1 MARPRLF
8 GSAAFRLAAV
18 YAVIFA
24 VSAAGLLGA
33 VYISVKQYD
42 EARHRAIVQTQ
53 SVNLLREADE
63 DGLEEILDHLSS
75 QDADDQDRPDSFLLI
90 GPDGKLMAG
99 DVRLADTPMGLSHI
113 TLVQDQGARLPMMA
127 VRANVQGGVLVV
139 ASDIEDL
146 RTLQR
151 EMLWSFAWAGG
162 LTVILAVIGGAA
174 TSVLFRSRIGMV
186 TRTTR
191 RIVGGELSERVPVS
205 RNDDEFDRLAVDV
218 NAMLDRIE
226 GLMEGLRQVSN
237 DVAHD
242 LRTPLTRLRQ
252 RLEGVRNGP
261 QDIGLYQAALD
272 AAVDDTDEILATF
285 AALLR
290 IAQIE
295 AGARKAGFQSVDLSR
310 IATNVAEAFTPSA
323 EDQGRVLRTDIAP
336 GLTVSGDPELLTQ
349 LISNLIENALR
360 HTSEGTPI
368 AVALAAAQDRIVLTV
383 SDRGPGVPA
392 SSRDKIFRRFYRGDA
407 SRNSTGNG
415 LGLALVAAIADLHS
429 GSLQLDDQDP
439 GLAVHLTLNGLHQ
452 G

>member
-33 VYISVKQYD
+33 VYISVKEYD

-63 DGLEEILDHLSS
+63 DGLEEILEHLSS

-90 GPDGKLMAG
+90 GPDGKVMAG
-99 DVRLADTPMGLSHI
+99 DVRLADTPPGLSHL

-162 LTVILAVIGGAA
+162 LTVILAIIGGAA
-174 TSVLFRSRIGMV
+174 TSILFRSRIGMV

-191 RIVGGELSERVPVS
+191 RIVSGELSERVPVS

-252 RLEGVRNGP
+252 RLEAVRSGP
-261 QDIGLYQAALD
+261 QDITLYQAALD
-272 AAVDDTDEILATF
+272 SAVEDTDEILATF

-295 AGARKAGFQSVDLSR
+295 AGARKAGFQRVDLSR
-310 IATNVAEAFTPSA
+310 VVGNVVEAFAPSA
-323 EDQGRVLRTDIAP
+323 EDQGRE
-336 GLTVSGDPELLTQ
+336 LTASLEPHRSVAGDPELLTQ
-349 LISNLIENALR
+349 LVSNLIENALR
-360 HTSEGTPI
+360 HTPEGTPI
-368 AVALAAAQDRIVLTV
+368 DVALSSSATVIDITV
-383 SDRGPGVPA
+383 SDRGPGVPDA
-392 SSRDKIFRRFYRGDA
+392 ARGKVFRRFYRGDA
-407 SRNSTGNG
+407 SRGSAGNG

-429 GSLQLDDQDP
+429 ARIELSDNHP
-439 GLAVHLTLNGLHQ
+439 GLNVRVSFPALP
-452 G
+452 

>member
-1 MARPRLF
+1 MGRPRLF

-18 YAVIFA
+18 YALIFA
-24 VSAAGLLGA
+24 VSAAGLLGT

-42 EARHRAIVQTQ
+42 EARHRQIVRTQ

-75 QDADDQDRPDSFLLI
+75 QDVDDQDRPDSFLLI
-90 GPDGKLMAG
+90 GPGGEVMAG
-99 DVRLADTPMGLSHI
+99 DVRLADTPLGLSHI

-162 LTVILAVIGGAA
+162 LTVILAIIGGAA
-174 TSVLFRSRIGMV
+174 TSFLFRSRIGMV

-191 RIVGGELSERVPVS
+191 RIVSGELSERVAISP
-205 RNDDEFDRLAVDV
+205 NDDEFDRLAIDV

-252 RLEGVRNGP
+252 RLEAVRSGP
-261 QDIGLYQAALD
+261 QDIALYQTALD
-272 AAVDDTDEILATF
+272 AAVDDTDEILSTF

-295 AGARKAGFQSVDLSR
+295 SGARKAGFQRVILGLVV
-310 IATNVAEAFTPSA
+310 ANVAEAFTPSA
-323 EDQGRVLRTDIAP
+323 EDQGRRLHVQIEPDRL
-336 GLTVSGDPELLTQ
+336 VSGDPELLTQ
-349 LISNLIENALR
+349 LVSNLIENALR
-360 HTSEGTPI
+360 HTPAGNPI
-368 AVALAAAQDRIVLTV
+368 EVAVRSSGDHIDIVV
-383 SDRGPGVPA
+383 SDRGPGVPETA
-392 SSRDKIFRRFYRGDA
+392 RDRVFHRFYRGDA
-407 SRNSTGNG
+407 SRNSAGNG
-415 LGLALVAAIADLHS
+415 LGLALVAAIAELHS
-429 GSLQLDDQDP
+429 AKIELRDNHP
-439 GLAVHLTLNGLHQ
+439 GLIVRVSLPSIR
-452 G
+452 